1 MDPYYQHLLLPALFR
16 YSGTAPQLERA
27 LLGAVITFS
36 SKLVLPGGVAH
47 DMSHSGENKTWENEV
62 AAHRSDERGDYS

>member
-1 MDPYYQHLLLPALFR
+1 MDSYYQHLLPALFR
-16 YSGTAPQLERA
+16 YSGTVLQLARA
-27 LLGAVITFS
+27 LLVAVNTFS

-47 DMSHSGENKTWENEV
+47 DMSHSGENKTQESEV